1 MPPLFP
7 FTLALY
13 AVAGTLYLAYLVAPA
28 PPTATR
34 AASGSRLLSRAARI
48 VVLLAFLSQAADIAW
63 LCAHGLHPVVNAR
76 EAIFFLSW
84 LMCGAYLLT
93 TLRFEVPVLGAL
105 VVPVAMVLDVAGR
118 LTPTKEAQHAGTLL
132 ASVHITLASAG
143 VAMFTVAAG
152 GAVLYL
158 VSERNLKGKQAG
170 KRRLGRGPAL
180 ETLDRI
186 NRACIVLG
194 FPLFTVAMVT
204 GAVWVMRLPSEHGLL
219 TPQYLLATV
228 TWLLYG
234 GLLVARVTGGW
245 RGRKAALVTLAG
257 FGTAMAVLLIYLLRG
272 VTGAQI

>member
-1 MPPLFP
+1 MMPPLFP
-7 FTLALY
+7 VTLALY
-13 AVAGTLYLAYLVAPA
+13 AVAGTLYLADLVAPRA
-28 PPTATR
+28 PAGVRTLAR
-34 AASGSRLLSRAARI
+34 AGRV
-48 VVLLAFLSQAADIAW
+48 VVLLAFLSQGVDIGW

-84 LMCGAYLLT
+84 LMCGAYLAT
-93 TLRFEVPVLGAL
+93 TLRYQVPVLGAL

-118 LTPTKEAQHAGTLL
+118 LTPTHEPEHAGTLL
-132 ASVHITLASAG
+132 ASVHITLATAG
-143 VAMFTVAAG
+143 VALFAVAAG

-158 VSERNLKGKQAG
+158 VSERNLKARRGK
-170 KRRLGRGPAL
+170 LGRGLPL

-186 NRACIVLG
+186 NRFCVVTG
-194 FPLFTVAMVT
+194 FLLFTIAMVT
-204 GAVWVMRLPSEHGLL
+204 GAVWVMRLSGALF

-234 GLLVARVTGGW
+234 GLLVARVTAGW

-272 VTGAQI
+272 AAA

>member
-1 MPPLFP
+1 M
-7 FTLALY
+7 
-13 AVAGTLYLAYLVAPA
+13 
-28 PPTATR
+28 
-34 AASGSRLLSRAARI
+34 
-48 VVLLAFLSQAADIAW
+48 
-63 LCAHGLHPVVNAR
+63 
-76 EAIFFLSW
+76 FFLSW

-93 TLRFEVPVLGAL
+93 SFRFEIPVLGAL

-143 VAMFTVAAG
+143 VALFTVAAG

-158 VSERNLKGKQAG
+158 MSERNLKQKRAG
-170 KRRLGRGPAL
+170 VFGRGPAL
-180 ETLDRI
+180 ETLDRV

-204 GAVWVMRLPSEHGLL
+204 GAVWMMRLTGAHGLY

-272 VTGAQI
+272 VTGA

>member
-13 AVAGTLYLAYLVAPA
+13 AVSGTLYLAHL
-28 PPTATR
+28 TAQN
-34 AASGSRLLSRAARI
+34 RLLARVARI
-48 VVLLAFLSQAADIAW
+48 VLGLAFLSQAGDIGW

-76 EAIFFLSW
+76 EAVFFFSW

-93 TLRFEVPVLGAL
+93 TLRFDIPVLGAL
-105 VVPVAMVLDVAGR
+105 VVPVTMVLDVAGR
-118 LTPTKEAQHAGTLL
+118 LTPTHEAQRAGTLL

-143 VAMFTVAAG
+143 VALFAVAAG

-158 VSERNLKGKQAG
+158 ISERNLKRHKSGA
-170 KRRLGRGPAL
+170 RVRGLPL

-194 FPLFTVAMVT
+194 FPLFTVAVVT
-204 GAVWVMRLPSEHGLL
+204 GAIWVMRLGLGL
-219 TPQYLLATV
+219 FTPQYLLAAI

-234 GLLVARVTGGW
+234 GLIVARLTAGW

-257 FGTAMAVLLIYLLRG
+257 FGTAMAVLLIYLFRG
-272 VTGAQI
+272 VTGV

>member
-13 AVAGTLYLAYLVAPA
+13 AVSGTLYLAHL
-28 PPTATR
+28 TAQN
-34 AASGSRLLSRAARI
+34 RLLAR
-48 VVLLAFLSQAADIAW
+48 VARVTLALAFLSQAGDIGW

-76 EAIFFLSW
+76 EAVFFFSW

-93 TLRFEVPVLGAL
+93 TLRFDLPVLGAL
-105 VVPVAMVLDVAGR
+105 VVPVTMVLDVAGR
-118 LTPTKEAQHAGTLL
+118 LTPTHEAQRAGTLL

-143 VAMFTVAAG
+143 VALFAVAAG

-158 VSERNLKGKQAG
+158 ISERNLKRHKTGA
-170 KRRLGRGPAL
+170 RGRGLPL

-194 FPLFTVAMVT
+194 FPLFTVAVVT
-204 GAVWVMRLPSEHGLL
+204 GAVWVMRLGLGL
-219 TPQYLLATV
+219 WTPQYALAAI
-228 TWLLYG
+228 TWFLMG
-234 GLLVARVTGGW
+234 GLLVARMTAGW

-257 FGTAMAVLLIYLLRG
+257 FGTAMAVLLIYLFRR
-272 VTGAQI
+272 VTGA

>member
-7 FTLALY
+7 LTLALY
-13 AVAGTLYLAYLVAPA
+13 AVSGTLYLAHVTTQNKRL
-28 PPTATR
+28 AT
-34 AASGSRLLSRAARI
+34 AARI
-48 VVLLAFLSQAADIAW
+48 VLGLAFLSQGGDIGW
-63 LCAHGLHPVVNAR
+63 LCAHGQHPVVNAR

-93 TLRFEVPVLGAL
+93 SLRFDIPVLGAL
-105 VVPVAMVLDVAGR
+105 VVPVTMVLDVAGR
-118 LTPTKEAQHAGTLL
+118 LTPTRESQHAGTLL
-132 ASVHITLASAG
+132 ASVHITLATAG
-143 VAMFTVAAG
+143 VAMFAVAAG

-158 VSERNLKGKQAG
+158 ISERNLKAKKLPG
-170 KRRLGRGPAL
+170 RRGLAL
-180 ETLDRI
+180 ETLDRV

-204 GAVWVMRLPSEHGLL
+204 GAVWVMRLPNAHGLL
-219 TPQYLLATV
+219 TPQYALATV

-234 GLLVARVTGGW
+234 GLLIARLTAGF

-272 VTGAQI
+272 VTGA

>member
-1 MPPLFP
+1 
-7 FTLALY
+7 
-13 AVAGTLYLAYLVAPA
+13 VAGTLYLAHLVAPVGA
-28 PPTATR
+28 AEGATAAGNRQLAR
-34 AASGSRLLSRAARI
+34 AGRI
-48 VVLLAFLSQAADIAW
+48 ALGLAFLSQAGDIGW

-76 EAIFFLSW
+76 EAIFFLAW
-84 LMCGAYLLT
+84 LMCGAYLAT
-93 TLRFEVPVLGAL
+93 SFRFEVPVLGAL
-105 VVPVAMVLDVAGR
+105 VVPVVMVLDVAGR
-118 LTPTKEAQHAGTLL
+118 LTPSREAQHAGTLL

-143 VAMFTVAAG
+143 VALFAVAAG

-158 VSERNLKGKQAG
+158 VSERNLKGHRAG
-170 KRRLGRGPAL
+170 ARLFGRGPAL

-204 GAVWVMRLPSEHGLL
+204 GAVWVMRIPGTHGLL
-219 TPQYLLATV
+219 TPQYALATV

-234 GLLVARVTGGW
+234 GLLVARVTAGW

-272 VTGAQI
+272 VSGA

>member
-13 AVAGTLYLAYLVAPA
+13 AVSGTLYLAHL
-28 PPTATR
+28 TAQNK
-34 AASGSRLLSRAARI
+34 LLARI
-48 VVLLAFLSQAADIAW
+48 ARIALGLAFLSQAGDIGW

-76 EAIFFLSW
+76 EAVFFLSW

-93 TLRFEVPVLGAL
+93 TLRFDIPVLGAL
-105 VVPVAMVLDVAGR
+105 VVPVTMVLDVAGR
-118 LTPTKEAQHAGTLL
+118 LTPTHEAQHQGTLL

-143 VAMFTVAAG
+143 VALFAVAAG

-158 VSERNLKGKQAG
+158 ISERNLKGHKPG
-170 KRRLGRGPAL
+170 GPRFGRGLAL

-204 GAVWVMRLPSEHGLL
+204 GAVWVMRLGLGL
-219 TPQYLLATV
+219 WTPQYALAAV

-257 FGTAMAVLLIYLLRG
+257 FGTAMAVLLIYLFRG
-272 VTGAQI
+272 VTGA